1 MKEKVLY
8 SLKQTVK
15 HYEGLNVRNGASVIV
30 RLTNYNLQI
39 CDVKKKPIFNIS
51 LKDII
56 NVAIISDK
64 EIIEKDKSVIGRG
77 IVGNVLFGGA
87 GLILGGLSGLN
98 KKQVV
103 QNVDYLII
111 NYKENGE
118 DKVVSLYANE
128 GIINNGFIKWVNK
141 LIDMSK
147 QDIKCPYCNSDIKY
161 IDVICPK
168 CGKRVR
174 GEKELKMLKWI
185 FVGII
190 AFVIFIVII
199 AMTVGSDS
207 NSSNG
212 GSKDVNIIKRVANI
226 EEEKAENVDNILS
239 SIGLESIED
248 MKADSE
254 GLDGFEGDGSKGY
267 RIKTSFSDNVILY
280 LDSNDNV
287 ICVRYADKDYYR
299 NGNVLNKF
307 E

>member
-1 MKEKVLY
+1 MKERIIYK
-8 SLKQTVK
+8 KAVK
-15 HYEGLNVRNGASVIV
+15 HYEGLGIRQGANCIV
-30 RLTNYNLQI
+30 KLSNYELKL
-39 CDVKKKPIFNIS
+39 CDIKGRPIISIS
-51 LKDII
+51 LKDIS

-64 EIIEKDKSVIGRG
+64 DIIEKDKSVIGRG
-77 IVGNVLFGGA
+77 VVGSVLFGGA

-103 QNVDYLII
+103 EYVDYLII

-118 DKVVSLYANE
+118 DKVINVYANV
-128 GIINNGFIKWVNK
+128 GVLNKGFMRALNYA
-141 LIDMSK
+141 IDMSK
-147 QDIKCPYCNSDIKY
+147 
-161 IDVICPK
+161 
-168 CGKRVR
+168 
-174 GEKELKMLKWI
+174 KELKCPNCGKEYNFSAMKCPNCGQLFKSGKRLKMG
-185 FVGII
+185 VGIGI
-190 AFVIFIVII
+190 GIFIFFILFIGII
-199 AMTVGSDS
+199 SSTAN
-207 NSSNG
+207 NSSSS
-212 GSKDVNIIKRVANI
+212 SKDVNIIKRVANI